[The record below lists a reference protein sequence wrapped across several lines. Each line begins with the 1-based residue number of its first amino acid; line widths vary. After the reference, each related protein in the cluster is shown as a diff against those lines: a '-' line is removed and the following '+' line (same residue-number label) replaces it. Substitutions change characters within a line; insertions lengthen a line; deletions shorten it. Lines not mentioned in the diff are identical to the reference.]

1 MHRLE
6 PIMNK
11 KKKSAL
17 HKAGKWP
24 YLFCLPFLSAY
35 FLFSM
40 FPMLYSLKISFYDW
54 NGFGAKTFV

>member
-1 MHRLE
+1 ME
-6 PIMNK
+6 K

-17 HKAGKWP
+17 HKANKWP

-40 FPMLYSLKISFYDW
+40 CPMLYSLKVSVYDW
-54 NGFGAKTFV
+54 NGFVAKTFVGVKNY